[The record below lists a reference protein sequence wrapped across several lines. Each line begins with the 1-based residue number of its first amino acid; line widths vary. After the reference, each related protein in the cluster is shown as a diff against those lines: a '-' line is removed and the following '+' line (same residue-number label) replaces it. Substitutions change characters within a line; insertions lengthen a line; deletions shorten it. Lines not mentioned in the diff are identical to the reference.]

1 MITNE
6 KNITIEMLDGLGVYE
21 LRELARSIG
30 VSSPTTKK
38 REVLCREIM
47 QISTGAVKVDLNT
60 PKKGRPPK
68 TITKI
73 SNMVNEYIP
82 PEILKLQKPL
92 QKDSYTNILKL
103 AQNPNFLSEL
113 NLERCKEVLGFL
125 DSVNGHFYLNNLK
138 NSEMFRTST
147 FYVQDDLIKR
157 YNLREG
163 DKIFGH
169 GEMADN
175 YDCGILS
182 DISKINDIDV
192 LNWSRS
198 SCEIDISNFTIPRV
212 PSTVFGK
219 EIKKG
224 ERTISYFQNSEQA
237 ILAVVDEIERKED
250 SDEKIVFVGVEL
262 APEILFYGKSKSN
275 VEMFA
280 TTFYNNLDE
289 SYNTIINAL
298 NYSTS
303 LLKDGKNVTLFI
315 FDVVGMLTRLDQHF
329 ASNENLYMGHN
340 ITGVQIIKKLVG
352 MGKAVSSDLSI
363 TSHAIAFVD
372 ERNDMFVKSELEKI
386 AKVI

>member
-1 MITNE
+1 
-6 KNITIEMLDGLGVYE
+6 
-21 LRELARSIG
+21 
-30 VSSPTTKK
+30 
-38 REVLCREIM
+38 
-47 QISTGAVKVDLNT
+47 
-60 PKKGRPPK
+60 
-68 TITKI
+68 
-73 SNMVNEYIP
+73 
-82 PEILKLQKPL
+82 
-92 QKDSYTNILKL
+92 
-103 AQNPNFLSEL
+103 
-113 NLERCKEVLGFL
+113 
-125 DSVNGHFYLNNLK
+125 
-138 NSEMFRTST
+138 MFRTST
-147 FYVQDDLIKR
+147 FYVQDDLIQR

-192 LNWSRS
+192 LDWSRS
-198 SCEIDISNFTIPRV
+198 SCEIDISNFTIPKV

-237 ILAVVDEIERKED
+237 ILAVVDEIEKKED

-262 APEILFYGKSKSN
+262 APEILFYGKSKNN

-298 NYSTS
+298 NHSTS

-340 ITGVQIIKKLVG
+340 ITSVQIIKKLVG

-363 TSHAIAFVD
+363 TSHAIAFAD
-372 ERNDMFVKSELEKI
+372 ERNDLFVKSELEKI